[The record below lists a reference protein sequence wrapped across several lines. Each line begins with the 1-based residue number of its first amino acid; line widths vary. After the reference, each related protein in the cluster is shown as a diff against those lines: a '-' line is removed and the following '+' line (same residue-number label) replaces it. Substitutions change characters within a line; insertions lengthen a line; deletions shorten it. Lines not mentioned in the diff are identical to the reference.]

1 VAGRNA
7 GEGWQN
13 RRVTDIVLPV
23 ARTGATARR
32 HGAHVLARILA
43 WLRLCAIAG
52 QTLAVAVAVSW
63 LEMPVPVVPLVAGI
77 AVLGGFAAWVF
88 WRLAQPEPITRGGV
102 VAHITVDTT
111 VLCYLLYLTGG
122 ATNPFVSLL
131 VMPITLAAA
140 ALPLRYVGLLA
151 GLAAAGYLFLMRFHV
166 PLAHMHL
173 HGGESAFDLHVAGM
187 AINFVITAAML
198 GYFIAR
204 LAQRL
209 REREA
214 EVQIERE
221 RALRD
226 EGILAIAIQAAGAAH
241 GLNTPLSTMR
251 ILLGELRAGH
261 GDVELGRDLQILS
274 EQADRCHAILRE
286 LVAAGREQL
295 AAPTER
301 IPAAAFVA
309 ECVEQFGLLRPEIE
323 LTIDIADPADERLID
338 AEPALRHAL
347 ISLLNNAA
355 DASRSADSDHIE
367 LGVANAGAFLEFRV
381 RDRGKGDLSTLGAR
395 RPYAFRSD
403 KRDGLGLGLAL
414 ANATA
419 ERLGGELIAEL
430 APDGGLCQCLR
441 IRIDASGDA

>member
-1 VAGRNA
+1 MTELA
-7 GEGWQN
+7 
-13 RRVTDIVLPV
+13 LP
-23 ARTGATARR
+23 ATRTAGATRR

-52 QTLAVAVAVSW
+52 QTLAVAVAVFW
-63 LEMPVPVVPLVAGI
+63 IRIPVPVVPLIAGI

-88 WRLAQPEPITRGGV
+88 WRLAQPDPITRRGV
-102 VAHITVDTT
+102 VAHITVDTA

-166 PLAHMHL
+166 PLAEMHL

-241 GLNTPLSTMR
+241 SLNTPLSTMR
-251 ILLGELRAGH
+251 ILLGELRGAH
-261 GDVELGRDLQILS
+261 QRDAELGRDLDILS
-274 EQADRCHAILRE
+274 EQAARCHTILRE

-295 AAPTER
+295 AAPGER
-301 IPAAAFVA
+301 VPVAGFVSD
-309 ECVEQFGLLRPEIE
+309 CVEQFALLRPEIE
-323 LTIDIADPADERLID
+323 LTVDLADPAGERRIE

-355 DASRSADSDHIE
+355 DASRAAGSDHIE
-367 LGVANAGAFLEFRV
+367 LDIEDAGAFLEFRV
-381 RDRGKGDLSTLGAR
+381 RDHGTGDLSALGAHG
-395 RPYAFRSD
+395 PYPFRSG

-419 ERLGGELIAEL
+419 ERLGGELVAEL
-430 APDGGLCQCLR
+430 APGGGLRQRLR